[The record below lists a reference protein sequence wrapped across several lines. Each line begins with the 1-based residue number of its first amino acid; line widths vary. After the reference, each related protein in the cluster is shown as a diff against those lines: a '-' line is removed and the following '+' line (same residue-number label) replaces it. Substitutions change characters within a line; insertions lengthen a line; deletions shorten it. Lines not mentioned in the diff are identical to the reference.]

1 MTQVAM
7 IERIPTSGLT
17 QQEEEAFWD
26 ELVAWCEEKQ
36 LFIGGSVD
44 GAVIYSPFEGGLQ
57 KQRKALRRMLGQRID
72 LDANGPSV
80 VSLAGLR
87 SPRLRRDCLEAVSQ
101 AQRHL
106 GERMI
111 ECADSLAALSSSYS
125 TRLAVAVVD
134 GKLLDIR
141 WPGKQLMLQLSRLD
155 GRPEPS
161 FERFRSQRMRPGDL
175 EDLIPDWPALRWNPQ
190 PPISDLSRGEW
201 TAESAEHRIQIC
213 GEPNSS
219 LDHRQVM
226 QLFTELMN
234 DG

>member
-1 MTQVAM
+1 MRQVAM
-7 IERIPTSGLT
+7 IERIPTSGMT
-17 QQEEEAFWD
+17 QQEKEAVWD
-26 ELVAWCEEKQ
+26 EVVAWCEGKQ

-44 GAVIYSPFEGGLQ
+44 GAVIYSPFEGGLK
-57 KQRKALRRMLGQRID
+57 KQWKALRRMLGRRID
-72 LDANGPSV
+72 LD
-80 VSLAGLR
+80 
-87 SPRLRRDCLEAVSQ
+87 
-101 AQRHL
+101 
-106 GERMI
+106 
-111 ECADSLAALSSSYS
+111 ECADSLAALSSSYA

-161 FERFRSQRMRPGDL
+161 FERFRTQRMRPGDL
-175 EDLIPDWPALRWNPQ
+175 AELIPDWTTLRWNPR

-201 TAESAEHRIQIC
+201 TAESGEHRIHMC

-226 QLFTELMN
+226 QLFLELMN